1 MNAKKS
7 KKVLLLA
14 SLSALAVSTAAVMA
28 ISFNSEAAKVRGMGE
43 IVNGSVT
50 WNVSSVKSGS
60 GRELS
65 WKSSTASGTEMYLYS
80 YGQYNPFSYE
90 IFDSKKND
98 AGDYGVYVKSAA
110 GKDGAMFQF
119 QSITSVTIVSC
130 NSQDDASYAI
140 YTDSTASGSPVA
152 SQTLEYRM
160 SSSEETHTF
169 TSEVAGARYLAI
181 KPTSASY
188 YFGIKSITV
197 TYSCEPGGPS
207 EYNISKSEDV
217 GYTISPSKSSASA
230 GENVSFSVD
239 VATGYTLN
247 SVSVKQGSDDV
258 LVFGPSAGVYS
269 FVMPNGDVE
278 ISASLSGLHHLGFGY
293 GYKTQYSLGDTF
305 EKPVVYAY
313 YYGSSTGETVT
324 DSAVATGYSMST
336 AGEQTVTV
344 SYTDLAGATVSKTYE
359 ITVSEPVVEFSVS
372 FTSFDY
378 GTESSVDLS
387 SILDLENSILPSSCE
402 EGETLQFTLVF
413 KSDFT
418 PGFYAPAFLHDLDY
432 DGFVNT
438 GGEWP
443 TAVWEVEMPGQNVTI
458 QIGYM
463 VW

>member
-28 ISFNSEAAKVRGMGE
+28 ISFSNESSKVRGLGE
-43 IVNGSVT
+43 VVNGSIT
-50 WNVSSVKSGS
+50 WSTSSTKSGS

-98 AGDYGVYVKSAA
+98 AGDYGVYVKSAV
-110 GKDGAMFQF
+110 GKDGSMFQF

-130 NSQDDASYAI
+130 NSQADASYAI

-160 SSSEETHTF
+160 SSAEETHTF

-197 TYSCEPGGPS
+197 TYSCEPGGAS

-217 GYTISPSKSSASA
+217 GYTISASKSSAAA

-269 FVMPNGDVE
+269 FVMPAGDVE
-278 ISASLSGLHHLGFGY
+278 ISANLSGLHHIAFGY
-293 GYKTQYSLGDTF
+293 GYKAQYSLGDTF

-313 YYGSSTGETVT
+313 YYGSESGETVT
-324 DSAVATGYSMST
+324 DSAVATGYDMNT
-336 AGEQTVTV
+336 AGEQIVTV
-344 SYTDLAGATVSKTYE
+344 SYTDLAGATVSKQYTIKVIDPSAGY
-359 ITVSEPVVEFSVS
+359 SVS
-372 FTSFDY
+372 YEAWNGSTA
-378 GTESSVDLS
+378 EPLVLS
-387 SILDLENSILPSSCE
+387 EYLLEGCVLPEKCAG
-402 EGETLQFTLVF
+402 GETLTLVTSNVKAGYVVGWVQTTEYADF
-413 KSDFT
+413 DTSDMVT
-418 PGFYAPAFLHDLDY
+418 WTYTMPEY
-432 DGFVNT
+432 DITVMLLIF
-438 GGEWP
+438 E
-443 TAVWEVEMPGQNVTI
+443 E
-458 QIGYM
+458 
-463 VW
+463 

>member
-14 SLSALAVSTAAVMA
+14 SLSTLAVSTAAVMA
-28 ISFNSEAAKVRGMGE
+28 ISFSNESSKVRGLGE
-43 IVNGSVT
+43 VVNGSIT
-50 WNVSSVKSGS
+50 WSTSSTKSGS

-80 YGQYNPFSYE
+80 YGQYNPFNYE

-130 NSQDDASYAI
+130 NSQADASYAI

-160 SSSEETHTF
+160 SSAEETHTF

-197 TYSCEPGGPS
+197 TYSCEPGGAS

-217 GYTISPSKSSASA
+217 GYAISASKSSAAA

-269 FVMPNGDVE
+269 FVMPAGDVE
-278 ISASLSGLHHLGFGY
+278 ISANLSGLHHIAFGY

-313 YYGSSTGETVT
+313 YYGSESGETVT
-324 DSAVATGYSMST
+324 DSAVATGYDMNT
-336 AGEQTVTV
+336 AGEQTVAV
-344 SYTDLAGATVSKTYE
+344 SYTDLAGATVSKQYTIKVIDPSAGY
-359 ITVSEPVVEFSVS
+359 SVS
-372 FTSFDY
+372 YEAWNGSTA
-378 GTESSVDLS
+378 EPLVLS
-387 SILDLENSILPSSCE
+387 EYLLEGCVLPEKCVG
-402 EGETLQFTLVF
+402 GETLTLVTSNVKAGYVVGWVQTTEYADF
-413 KSDFT
+413 DTSDMVT
-418 PGFYAPAFLHDLDY
+418 WTYTMPEY
-432 DGFVNT
+432 DITVMLLIFA
-438 GGEWP
+438 E
-443 TAVWEVEMPGQNVTI
+443 
-458 QIGYM
+458 
-463 VW
+463 